1 MMSSN
6 NSLNASDLRDRLQ
19 TLASREGIRR
29 WDLGAAC
36 SDDCS
41 VQVDRGEAKQLKASQ
56 RSSITV
62 RVWNS
67 DGLVGITSTTDL
79 SDSGLEQALVGA
91 HTASR
96 FGNPEDIPEFSPLAT
111 APLPELDRPL
121 QPRQGILPLLDTLR
135 DAEADLLGRHPAIQ
149 TVPYNGL
156 AESLSQS
163 LYLNSEGALRQMER
177 TQASLYLYAR
187 AEETGRKPRSGG
199 AVRLGLGSSE
209 LDVQG
214 CISEAVDRTVSHLDY
229 RPIETGFDRSII
241 QMADGAINGLADAA
255 LNIQFAA
262 AKTQTNSSSTAGLTT
277 CFLRPRVEIQAG
289 LGALHLAQCS
299 LTVEIEALGQ
309 GFRQSVVGDGLDRG
323 VTTQQ
328 IGFRIPKGVQQGEDS
343 LARLKWSIELGEWSC
358 GQGGE
363 LRDVLGIAKTAGRM
377 GSHQGLLQ
385 AAIGE
390 VGGASDSYQ
399 AIAVPNPDGDGA
411 PLRCLELFGFTT
423 IHLNGAIVTA
433 GGTKIPTTNA
443 FARGEGLKAIPEIR
457 GVEAVVAAHHQR
469 PPTVIESTLMWG
481 WPTVTNTLPLT
492 DPQNPAASSRSLAHM
507 EMRGITSLASPINVA
522 PFTGL
527 VSLPFSIR
535 YPSST
540 EKLN

>member
-6 NSLNASDLRDRLQ
+6 NSLNAADLRDRLQ

-177 TQASLYLYAR
+177 TQASLCLLY
-187 AEETGRKPRSGG
+187 TSPSPR
-199 AVRLGLGSSE
+199 
-209 LDVQG
+209 
-214 CISEAVDRTVSHLDY
+214 
-229 RPIETGFDRSII
+229 
-241 QMADGAINGLADAA
+241 DAHE
-255 LNIQFAA
+255 
-262 AKTQTNSSSTAGLTT
+262 S
-277 CFLRPRVEIQAG
+277 
-289 LGALHLAQCS
+289 
-299 LTVEIEALGQ
+299 
-309 GFRQSVVGDGLDRG
+309 
-323 VTTQQ
+323 
-328 IGFRIPKGVQQGEDS
+328 
-343 LARLKWSIELGEWSC
+343 
-358 GQGGE
+358 
-363 LRDVLGIAKTAGRM
+363 RM
-377 GSHQGLLQ
+377 
-385 AAIGE
+385 
-390 VGGASDSYQ
+390 
-399 AIAVPNPDGDGA
+399 
-411 PLRCLELFGFTT
+411 
-423 IHLNGAIVTA
+423 
-433 GGTKIPTTNA
+433 
-443 FARGEGLKAIPEIR
+443 
-457 GVEAVVAAHHQR
+457 
-469 PPTVIESTLMWG
+469 
-481 WPTVTNTLPLT
+481 
-492 DPQNPAASSRSLAHM
+492 
-507 EMRGITSLASPINVA
+507 
-522 PFTGL
+522 
-527 VSLPFSIR
+527 
-535 YPSST
+535 PSSA
-540 EKLN
+540 